1 MSEKVEFTALVVGGK
16 ASGGPPIGS
25 TVSPTGINIKDV
37 VDAINEKT
45 QAFKG
50 LNVPVR
56 IILNTVDKSFE
67 IIVETPST
75 SSLLLKE
82 AGVEK
87 GSGAAGTENV
97 GDITLD
103 QVLNVANMK
112 KDKLLAKSLKS
123 MIKSIL
129 GTCLSIG
136 LLVEGQNPKEIQKN
150 IDKGLYDDKFKE

>member
-1 MSEKVEFTALVVGGK
+1 MSEKLEFTALVTGGK

-25 TVSPTGINIKDV
+25 TVGPTGINIKDV
-37 VDAINEKT
+37 VDTINEKT
-45 QAFKG
+45 QVFKG

-67 IIVETPST
+67 VIVETPST

-87 GSGAAGTENV
+87 GSGATGTENV

-150 IDKGLYDDKFKE
+150 VDKGLYDDKFKE